1 MNAMK
6 HKVGNMRTMTKAFLA
21 STLLVLL
28 FWGCTSQAENDQP
41 SDQAPL
47 FALKDL
53 KGQTLHLKDLRGKVV
68 ILNFFATWCAP
79 CRQEIPDLVR
89 LYKRFNGKGL
99 EIVGISLD
107 MESTRVL
114 HPFVQHY
121 GITYPVV
128 LGTREVV
135 MDYGGIKGIPTSFL
149 IARNGRVAK
158 HFVGFRPVYV
168 FEQSVQELLGEKG

>member
-21 STLLVLL
+21 STFLVLL
-28 FWGCTSQAENDQP
+28 VWGCTSQAENDQP
-41 SDQAPL
+41 SDQAPP

-89 LYKRFNGKGL
+89 LYKQFNGKGL

-107 MESTRVL
+107 MEGTRVL

-135 MDYGGIKGIPTSFL
+135 MDYGGIKGIPSSFV

-158 HFVGFRPVYV
+158 HFVGFRPVHV
-168 FEQSVQELLGEKG
+168 FEQSIQELLGEKG